1 MQKTDEL
8 TQRILRFNRG
18 RHPQL
23 LRLKYDK
30 MRANAFLFLRGTCH
44 LFFEDW
50 PQQSVL
56 NDASRVWIC
65 GDLHLENFG
74 SYKGDNRLV
83 YFDMNDFDE
92 AALAPCT
99 WDLARL
105 MVSTLVG
112 AESLGFK
119 EATAVSLC
127 ESYLA
132 AYVRALATGRARYV
146 EQETARGLVKD
157 LLVRLMARGRK
168 DFLNERT
175 KVVAGRRVFR
185 TDHPRLLAA
194 GALERDHVK
203 ALFKDWAAQQTDKLA
218 QPVFYKL
225 HDIVRRIAGTGSL
238 GVERYILLVEGKGGP
253 NNNYLLDLKEARP
266 SALQPLLTHLKL
278 PQPRWANQA
287 ARVAECEQ
295 RVQSTPPALLAAI
308 NYHGKSYILRELQP
322 TLDRVS
328 LISCKGNLAQLQPVL
343 ETMGETTAWG
353 QLRSGGRQGSAI
365 ADELIAFAQKPKWQ
379 RGLLEYVK
387 SYSQRVNDDYQKYCE
402 AYDGGAF
409 KTAS

>member
-1 MQKTDEL
+1 MQKNDEL

-30 MRANAFLFLRGTCH
+30 MRTNAFIFLRGTCH

-50 PQQSVL
+50 PQKSVL
-56 NDASRVWIC
+56 NETPRVWIC

-99 WDLARL
+99 WDVARL
-105 MVSTLVG
+105 MISTLVG

-119 EATAVSLC
+119 ESTALSLC

-132 AYVRALATGRARYV
+132 SYVKALATGRARYV

-157 LLVRLMARGRK
+157 LLVRLSTRTRK

-175 KVVAGRRVFR
+175 KVVAGRRQFR

-203 ALFKDWAAQQTDKLA
+203 ALLKLWAAQQVEPA
-218 QPVFYKL
+218 FYKL
-225 HDIVRRIAGTGSL
+225 HDIVRRVAGTGSL
-238 GVERYILLVEGKGGP
+238 GVERFILLVEGKGSP
-253 NNNYLLDLKEARP
+253 HANYLLDLKEARP

-278 PQPRWANQA
+278 PQPRWPNQA

-308 NYHGKSYILRELQP
+308 NYNGKSYILRELQP

-328 LISCKGNLAQLQPVL
+328 LISCKGNIAQLQPVL
-343 ETMGETTAWG
+343 ETMGEATAWA

-365 ADELIAFAQKPKWQ
+365 ADELIAFAQRPKWQ
-379 RGLLEYVK
+379 RALLQYVK
-387 SYSQRVNDDYQKYCE
+387 SYSQQVNDDYLKYSQ
-402 AYDGGAF
+402 AYDAGAF
-409 KTAS
+409 KTARVR

>member
-1 MQKTDEL
+1 MQKNDEL

-30 MRANAFLFLRGTCH
+30 MRMNAFIFLRGTCH
-44 LFFEDW
+44 LFFADW
-50 PQQSVL
+50 PQKSIL
-56 NDASRVWIC
+56 NEAPRVWIC

-105 MVSTLVG
+105 MISTLVG

-119 EATAVSLC
+119 ESTALALC
-127 ESYLA
+127 EHYLE
-132 AYVRALATGRARYV
+132 AYVKALATGRSRYV
-146 EQETARGLVKD
+146 EQETARGLVRD
-157 LLVRLMARGRK
+157 LLVRLSARNRK

-203 ALFKDWAAQQTDKLA
+203 DLFKAWAAR
-218 QPVFYKL
+218 QPEPAFYKL

-238 GVERYILLVEGKGGP
+238 GVERFILLVGGKGGP
-253 NNNYLLDLKEARP
+253 NNNYLLDLKEERP
-266 SALQPLLTHLKL
+266 SALQPLLTQLKL

-343 ETMGETTAWG
+343 ETMGETTAWA

-365 ADELIAFAQKPKWQ
+365 ADELMAFAQKPKWQ
-379 RGLLEYVK
+379 RALLQYVK
-387 SYSQRVNDDYQKYCE
+387 SYSQRVNEDYAQYCQ
-402 AYDGGAF
+402 AYDAGAF
-409 KTAS
+409 KAAR

>member
-8 TQRILRFNRG
+8 ARRIQRFNRG

-30 MRANAFLFLRGTCH
+30 MRTNAFIFLRGTCH

-50 PQQSVL
+50 PVASVL
-56 NDASRVWIC
+56 NETPRVWIC

-99 WDLARL
+99 WDVARL
-105 MVSTLVG
+105 MVSILVG

-119 EATAVSLC
+119 ESVALTLC
-127 ESYLA
+127 ERYLA
-132 AYVRALATGRARYV
+132 AYLKALSAGRARYV
-146 EQETARGLVKD
+146 EKETARGLIKD

-185 TDHPRLLAA
+185 ADHPRLLAA
-194 GALERDHVK
+194 GALEREHVR
-203 ALFKDWAAQQTDKLA
+203 ALFKSWAAQQPEPA
-218 QPVFYKL
+218 FYKL
-225 HDIVRRIAGTGSL
+225 HNIVRRIAGTGSL
-238 GVERYILLVEGKGGP
+238 GVERYILLVEGPGSPHG
-253 NNNYLLDLKEARP
+253 NYLLDLKEARP
-266 SALQPLLTHLKL
+266 SALQPLLTQLKL
-278 PQPRWANQA
+278 PQPRWPNQA
-287 ARVAECEQ
+287 ARVTECEQ
-295 RVQSTPPALLAAI
+295 RVQSTPAALLAAI
-308 NYHGKSYILRELQP
+308 NFQGKSYVLRELQP

-328 LISCKGNLAQLQPVL
+328 LISCRGNIAQLQPVL
-343 ETMGETTAWG
+343 ETMGEATAWG

-365 ADELIAFAQKPKWQ
+365 ADELIAFAQRPKWQ
-379 RGLLEYVK
+379 RALLQYVK
-387 SYSQRVNDDYQKYCE
+387 SYSQRVNEDYLKYCQ
-402 AYDGGAF
+402 AYDGGVFISAR
-409 KTAS
+409 